1 MKFAQIEIKLAL
13 IKILKNY
20 EMTPTEST
28 LDKLDYM
35 EGFVRSPKQSINVI
49 FKKRA

>member
-1 MKFAQIEIKLAL
+1 MKFALVELKLAL
-13 IKILKNY
+13 IKIIRSY
-20 EMTPTEST
+20 EMLPAENAP
-28 LDKLDYM
+28 DKLDFK